1 MPHPHLQR
9 LQKIVTDPETFA
21 TPLLL
26 VFTDLYGTE
35 GYEWLPETI
44 YNELADDLQVQ
55 MPQANFDRLMVGI
68 NLVVTDR
75 FYKSL
80 PDFVSYCNV
89 LSGDRYHP
97 QLWDP
102 ADATEIAWGITEALL
117 IDPPEEDNPFTPEIV
132 SYIGSV
138 LDAEGIIN
146 PPDVLKIAVRSR
158 PADYDPVADYVDD
171 PVMFTSIHEFEAG
184 KTDSI
189 NTRIQT
195 ALRRLAAQLEE
206 LPLRSGNARN
216 VLRALT
222 NT

>member
-9 LQKIVTDPETFA
+9 LQKIMTDPETFT

-44 YNELADDLQVQ
+44 YNELADDLQVKL
-55 MPQANFDRLMVGI
+55 PQANFDRLMIGI
-68 NLVVTDR
+68 NLVLTDR

-89 LSGDRYHP
+89 LSGDRYDP
-97 QLWDP
+97 KLWDP
-102 ADATEIAWGITEALL
+102 ADAAEIAWGVTEAML
-117 IDPPEEDNPFTPEIV
+117 ISPPDEENPFTPEIV

-138 LDAEGIIN
+138 LDSEGIIN
-146 PPDVLKIAVRSR
+146 PPDVLKIAVRGR

-171 PVMFTSIHEFEAG
+171 PVMFTAIHEFEAG

-189 NTRIQT
+189 NDRVHAAIK
-195 ALRRLAAQLEE
+195 RLAEQLDA
-206 LPLRSGNARN
+206 LPLRSGNSRDA
-216 VLRALT
+216 LRSVV